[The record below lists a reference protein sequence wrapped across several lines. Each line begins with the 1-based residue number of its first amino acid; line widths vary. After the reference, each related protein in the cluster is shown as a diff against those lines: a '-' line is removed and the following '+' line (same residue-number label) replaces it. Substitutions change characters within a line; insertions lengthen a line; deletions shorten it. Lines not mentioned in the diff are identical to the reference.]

1 VSDVEEGVHLIA
13 WWVRAMEEPSHRAAA
28 LGREQA
34 GVSCEATPRGRLRL
48 PAPTVSH
55 SRKDVI
61 IREGDPGD
69 RYYAI
74 ADGEVD
80 ITTHGFAL
88 ATRCR
93 GEGSARWRC

>member
-1 VSDVEEGVHLIA
+1 
-13 WWVRAMEEPSHRAAA
+13 MEEPSHRAAA
-28 LGREQA
+28 PGREQA

-93 GEGSARWRC
+93 GEGSARSRC